1 MLCRGTGRA
10 RRRVKNAKNAAR
22 ASARTRSHRTRGAAP
37 PLLLWA
43 APSRNK
49 HSSLSSFGQPAARRP
64 PRLKCSSSPR
74 GLPRS
79 SLRLSRSP
87 DLERTM
93 AGREEARPVTR
104 VTGKIVVIPKG
115 QQTRDHASVAAWTS
129 TSELGYCG
137 ETCVNLHARH
147 RADAVPGTTSRRRRG
162 APEFDFHAGPSAR
175 WCGSSRTTA
184 ARIARWRTPSAC
196 STRR

>member
-1 MLCRGTGRA
+1 MPGHGP
-10 RRRVKNAKNAAR
+10 
-22 ASARTRSHRTRGAAP
+22 SAP
-37 PLLLWA
+37 PRQKRKKRCPRIRA
-43 APSRNK
+43 DPTTPHSRSSPSSPPLGSPVSHK

-79 SLRLSRSP
+79 SPRLSRSP

-115 QQTRDHASVAAWTS
+115 QQTRDHASVSAWTS